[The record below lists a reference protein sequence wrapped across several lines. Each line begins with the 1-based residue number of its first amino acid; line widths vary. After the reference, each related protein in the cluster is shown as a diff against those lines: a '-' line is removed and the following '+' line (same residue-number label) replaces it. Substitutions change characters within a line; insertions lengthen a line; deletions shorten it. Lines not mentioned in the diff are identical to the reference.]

1 MNEQWSD
8 PIVDEIRE
16 IRHRHA
22 QQFNFDIEAIFADLR
37 KREEEEIAKG
47 RPFIDARCIA
57 REPKADYRRRPDDL
71 SNADK

>member
-16 IRHRHA
+16 IRLRHA

-37 KREEEEIAKG
+37 KREEEDIAKG
-47 RPFIDARCIA
+47 RPVIDASCIA
-57 REPKADYRRRPDDL
+57 REPTTDYHRRHEGLSDADR
-71 SNADK
+71 